1 MAPGAWCGTDWA
13 DPLHDARGNTTT
25 LPQPSDLTSTYSA
38 TYDAWNRLVEIKDGA
53 NVVARF
59 EYDGLNRRV
68 KSHLDTDETA
78 GVDTYRHFYYNSG
91 WQIVETR
98 ETATEAA
105 HPESLDVEMQYVWSR
120 RYIDAPVLRDR
131 DADSDS
137 ETGDLGVTGSGL
149 EERLYYTTDANMN
162 VTALLDTDGDAV
174 ERYSCDPYGHC
185 TVYDDDWSDEVSW
198 ANSRQNHIRYCGYYF
213 DNETGLYHVRH
224 RVYHATLGRWL
235 QRDPIARLATTAR
248 PPQPDPKGLQASFI
262 SRVHEPHEEILPPA
276 PDYSSEYA
284 DGMNLA
290 CYVKSNPL
298 SYRDPSGTGA
308 VAPVIGAVAAA
319 AAACVYPIAD
329 KSIEKFPGAGDAF
342 HHCWVSCMASKIC
355 GNQLA
360 GLAGLGTEAYHSFER
375 AMGKRGHGPWS
386 DSLDDLLANQAC
398 VPIESVIAGS
408 VGGWIGSIFRESC
421 ECCCRREVGYHT
433 SKLFF

>member
-1 MAPGAWCGTDWA
+1 MNDGTTGTLSFDVEH
-13 DPLHDARGNTTT
+13 LGLARG
-25 LPQPSDLTSTYSA
+25 A
-38 TYDAWNRLVEIKDGA
+38 AKD
-53 NVVARF
+53 
-59 EYDGLNRRV
+59 Y
-68 KSHLDTDETA
+68 
-78 GVDTYRHFYYNSG
+78 YYNEA
-91 WQIVETR
+91 WQVLEER
-98 ETATEAA
+98 KDEAA
-105 HPESLDVEMQYVWSR
+105 NAETQYVWDA
-120 RYIDAPVLRDR
+120 RYIDAPVLRWHDANGDG
-131 DADSDS
+131 DADDTH
-137 ETGDLGVTGSGL
+137 ETLYVTG
-149 EERLYYTTDANMN
+149 DANMN
-162 VTALLDTDGDAV
+162 VTALVATDGDVV
-174 ERYSCDPYGHC
+174 ERYMYDPYGKV
-185 TVYDDDWSDEVSW
+185 TVLDADFSADADGESDYDN
-198 ANSRQNHIRYCGYYF
+198 AILYCGYYH
-213 DNETGLYHVRH
+213 DWETGLYHVRH
-224 RVYHATLGRWL
+224 RMYHPTLGRWL
-235 QRDPIARLATTAR
+235 HRDPIARLATMAS
-248 PPQPDPKGLQASFI
+248 PPQPDSEGLQVPFI
-262 SRVHEPHEEILPPA
+262 SFVHGKREGPLPPA

-329 KSIEKFPGAGDAF
+329 KFIEKFPGAGDAF